1 MRYVFIRMLTLDLR
15 SGCLET
21 RKRKSMKQQRELE
34 VTPRVVFGKETK
46 KLRRE
51 GKIPGNI
58 SGHGRESVGI
68 QFSALAFDHLSH
80 QHGSGSVVSLK
91 GLQSHHTETVLV
103 RHVQRDVVKGK
114 ILHVDFTRVGLDER
128 IESRMPLHF
137 VGEAPGVKRSGGVLL
152 HLMEALPVE
161 CSVSDILEALDVD
174 ISGLAEIDA
183 ILYARDVKLPTNY
196 TLTIDPDEPIA
207 KIAATR
213 GELPGTTATVATG
226 TEAPATKSG
235 E

>member
-1 MRYVFIRMLTLDLR
+1 MTH
-15 SGCLET
+15 
-21 RKRKSMKQQRELE
+21 
-34 VTPRVVFGKETK
+34 RVVFGKETK

-58 SGHGRESVGI
+58 SGHGQEAIGI
-68 QFSALAFDHLSH
+68 QFSALAFDRLSH

-91 GLQSHHTETVLV
+91 GLQSHSEMVLV
-103 RHVQRDVVKGK
+103 RHVQRDSVKGN

-137 VGEAPGVKRSGGVLL
+137 VGDAPGVKQLRGVLL
-152 HLMEALPVE
+152 HLMEALPVK
-161 CSVSDILEALDVD
+161 CRVSDILEALDVD
-174 ISGLAEIDA
+174 VSGLAEIDA
-183 ILYARDVKLPTNY
+183 TLYARDVQLPTNY

-207 KIAATR
+207 KIVATR
-213 GELPGTTATVATG
+213 GELPGTSAAFATG
-226 TEAPATKSG
+226 TETPAIKPG

>member
-1 MRYVFIRMLTLDLR
+1 MLTLDLQ
-15 SGCLET
+15 SYCLKT
-21 RKRKSMKQQRELE
+21 RKRKNIKQQRELE
-34 VTPRVVFGKETK
+34 VAPRVVFGKETK

-58 SGHGRESVGI
+58 SGHGQESIGI
-68 QFSALAFDHLSH
+68 QFSGLAFDHLSH
-80 QHGSGSVVSLK
+80 QRGSGSVVALK
-91 GLQSHHTETVLV
+91 GLGSKVETVLV
-103 RHVQRDVVKGK
+103 RHVQRSPAKGN

-137 VGEAPGVKRSGGVLL
+137 VGDAPAVKELGGVLL
-152 HLMEALPVE
+152 HLIEALPVE

-174 ISGLAEIDA
+174 VSGLAEIGA
-183 ILYARDVKLPTNY
+183 ILYARDVKLPTHY

-213 GELPGTTATVATG
+213 GERSETAPTPATG
-226 TEAPATKSG
+226 VETPATKP
-235 E
+235 EK

>member
-1 MRYVFIRMLTLDLR
+1 MRSVFMRTLTLDLR
-15 SGCLET
+15 TYCLKT
-21 RKRKSMKQQRELE
+21 RKRKNIRQQRELE

-58 SGHGRESVGI
+58 SGHGQESMGI
-68 QFSALAFDHLSH
+68 QFSSLAFDRLSH
-80 QHGSGSVVSLK
+80 QRGSGSVVSLK
-91 GLQSHHTETVLV
+91 GLESKVETVLV
-103 RHVQRDVVKGK
+103 RHVQRDPVKGN

-137 VGEAPGVKRSGGVLL
+137 VGDAAGVKELGGVLL

-174 ISGLAEIDA
+174 VSGLAEIGA

-213 GELPGTTATVATG
+213 GERPETAPTLATG
-226 TEAPATKSG
+226 IGAPATKPG